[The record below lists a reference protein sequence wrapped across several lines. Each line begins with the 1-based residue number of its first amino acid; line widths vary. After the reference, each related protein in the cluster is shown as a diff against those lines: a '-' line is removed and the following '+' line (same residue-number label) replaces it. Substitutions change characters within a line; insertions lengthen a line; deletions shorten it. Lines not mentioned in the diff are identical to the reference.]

1 MTAIETIIKDAI
13 DGGWNPKP
21 LYYVPRWKT
30 LSNNGITLSGGEGDT
45 ERYTTHQLLLDPTF
59 WQAVG
64 KTRDWDF
71 QYSCSNPEHINPKAI
86 CPDCEFEQEDTW
98 KEYWLEFINHLA
110 DGLTTEEALAKLTT
124 WNP

>member
-1 MTAIETIIKDAI
+1 MTATERWIKDAGVVI
-13 DGGWNPKP
+13 GGTH
-21 LYYVPRWKT
+21 LT
-30 LSNNGITLSGGEGDT
+30 LADA
-45 ERYTTHQLLLDPTF
+45 LLDKTS

-64 KTRDWDF
+64 KTRGWDF

-124 WNP
+124 